1 MSLLLA
7 FLGFLGFIV
16 GLVLIVIGLIKKKKM
31 KGGLV
36 LGISVVIFIV
46 GFILTPVDG
55 TESGKQ
61 ADTHEKVETVTK
73 PKEETPEEKA
83 AREAK
88 EAEEKALAE
97 QKAKEEAEVRAKA
110 EAEAKAKAEAERIA
124 KLEALKING
133 SGDTATKKFK
143 LEKGFVI
150 VDATHQGSSNFAVKL
165 LDANANMIKLV
176 VNEIG
181 NYTGK
186 KIYAVPTGE
195 YQYEVT
201 ASGPWT
207 INMSQEIPA
216 EVAPEGKVT
225 GTGDSVV
232 FMNISKGAKNVA
244 FTHDGSRNFVVKAN
258 DSVLLANEI
267 GTYSGSKVQK
277 VEDTSIYYFD
287 ITADGNWSMTFE

>member
-1 MSLLLA
+1 MSLLLE

-216 EVAPEGKVT
+216 EVAPEGKVA

-232 FMNISKGAKNVA
+232 FMNISKGAKTVA

>member
-110 EAEAKAKAEAERIA
+110 EAEAKAKAERIA

-232 FMNISKGAKNVA
+232 FMNISKGAKTVA

>member
-110 EAEAKAKAEAERIA
+110 EAEAKAIAEAERIA

-232 FMNISKGAKNVA
+232 FMNISKGAKTVA

>member
-1 MSLLLA
+1 MSLLLV

-55 TESGKQ
+55 TESDKQ

-88 EAEEKALAE
+88 EADEKELAE
-97 QKAKEEAEVRAKA
+97 QKAKE
-110 EAEAKAKAEAERIA
+110 EAERIA

-216 EVAPEGKVT
+216 EVAPEGKVA

-232 FMNISKGAKNVA
+232 FMNISKGAKTVA

>member
-97 QKAKEEAEVRAKA
+97 QKAKEEAEVRAKV
-110 EAEAKAKAEAERIA
+110 EAEAKAKAEAERNA

-232 FMNISKGAKNVA
+232 FMNISKGAKTVA

>member
-7 FLGFLGFIV
+7 FLGFSGFIV

-232 FMNISKGAKNVA
+232 FMNISKGAKTVA

>member
-88 EAEEKALAE
+88 EAEEKELAE

-232 FMNISKGAKNVA
+232 FMNISKGAKTVA

>member
-16 GLVLIVIGLIKKKKM
+16 GLVLLVIGLIKKKKM

-88 EAEEKALAE
+88 EAEEKELAE

-133 SGDTATKKFK
+133 SGDIATKKFK

-232 FMNISKGAKNVA
+232 FMNISKGAKTVA

>member
-133 SGDTATKKFK
+133 SGDTATKKFN

-232 FMNISKGAKNVA
+232 FMNISKGAKTVA

>member
-7 FLGFLGFIV
+7 FFGFLGFIV

-88 EAEEKALAE
+88 EAEEKELAE

-232 FMNISKGAKNVA
+232 FMNISKGAKTVA

>member
-36 LGISVVIFIV
+36 LGISVVTFIV

-73 PKEETPEEKA
+73 PKEETPEEKT

-110 EAEAKAKAEAERIA
+110 DAEAKAKAEAERIA

-232 FMNISKGAKNVA
+232 FMNISKGAKTVA

>member
-232 FMNISKGAKNVA
+232 FMNISKGAKTVA

-287 ITADGNWSMTFE
+287 ITADGNWSMIFE

>member
-46 GFILTPVDG
+46 GFILTPIDG

-61 ADTHEKVETVTK
+61 AATHEKVETVTK

-97 QKAKEEAEVRAKA
+97 QKAKEEAEVR
-110 EAEAKAKAEAERIA
+110 AKAEAERIA

-232 FMNISKGAKNVA
+232 FMNISKGAKTVA

>member
-1 MSLLLA
+1 
-7 FLGFLGFIV
+7 
-16 GLVLIVIGLIKKKKM
+16 M

-232 FMNISKGAKNVA
+232 FMNISKGAKTVA

>member
-88 EAEEKALAE
+88 EAEEKAL
-97 QKAKEEAEVRAKA
+97 
-110 EAEAKAKAEAERIA
+110 AEAERIA

-225 GTGDSVV
+225 GKGDSVV
-232 FMNISKGAKNVA
+232 FMNISKGAKTVA

>member
-176 VNEIG
+176 VNKIG

-232 FMNISKGAKNVA
+232 FMNISKGAKTVA

>member
-232 FMNISKGAKNVA
+232 FMNISKGAKTVA

>member
-88 EAEEKALAE
+88 EAEEKELAE
-97 QKAKEEAEVRAKA
+97 QKAKEEAEVR
-110 EAEAKAKAEAERIA
+110 AKAEAERIA

-216 EVAPEGKVT
+216 EVAPEGKVA

-232 FMNISKGAKNVA
+232 FMNISKGAKTVA

>member
-36 LGISVVIFIV
+36 LGISVVTFIV

-232 FMNISKGAKNVA
+232 FMNISKGAKTVA